1 MKQLSDL
8 ETDQDWFDYLTEM
21 AEDLRQRLS
30 VGPQFKGE
38 MEQYQNDA
46 TLLHQWNRAEH
57 ELLDVVLKCRLRYEA
72 RLKFSQA

>member
-1 MKQLSDL
+1 MKQLAEL

-30 VGPQFKGE
+30 DGPQFKGNMKAYE
-38 MEQYQNDA
+38 LDHTQLKNWYQ
-46 TLLHQWNRAEH
+46 AEH

-72 RLKFSQA
+72 RLRNA